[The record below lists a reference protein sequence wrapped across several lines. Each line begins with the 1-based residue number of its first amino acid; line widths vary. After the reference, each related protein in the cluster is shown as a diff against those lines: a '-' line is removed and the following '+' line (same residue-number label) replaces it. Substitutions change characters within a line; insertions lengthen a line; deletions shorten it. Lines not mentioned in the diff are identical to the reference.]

1 MGELED
7 RINSV
12 LSDPEQLQQ
21 ITKMAQSLMGGDGGQ
36 GGGSGTAAA
45 PGAELF
51 SQLGLD
57 SSALGRISRLIGAQ
71 GQSPSPS
78 HNLLEA
84 MKPFLSD
91 KRRQKMD
98 RALKIARLAKLAG
111 LAIGE
116 TEGEGK

>member
-21 ITKMAQSLMGGDGGQ
+21 ITKMAQSLMGGNSGQ
-36 GGGSGTAAA
+36 ESSGAASA

-57 SSALGRISRLIGAQ
+57 SGALGRISRLIGGQ
-71 GQSPSPS
+71 GAVSSQSR
-78 HNLLEA
+78 NLLEA